1 MVSNLAIIYEL
12 WKKNYL
18 LLSIFI
24 NFTTIT
30 IFTIYFAFYDYIETI
45 IKYEKSF
52 LRESELQETSQ
63 GRQGNIFLE
72 EGSATTKMCGGIFTG
87 GYKLKRKFGLLFRP
101 YILSPLAS
109 CLKQLCD
116 TMFNLVFHSS
126 EGQLNEFLEINGL
139 G

>member
-30 IFTIYFAFYDYIETI
+30 IFTIYCAFYDYIETI
-45 IKYEKSF
+45 FQTSF
-52 LRESELQETSQ
+52 LREGELQETSQ

-101 YILSPLAS
+101 YILSP
-109 CLKQLCD
+109 
-116 TMFNLVFHSS
+116 
-126 EGQLNEFLEINGL
+126 
-139 G
+139 

>member
-30 IFTIYFAFYDYIETI
+30 IFTIYCAFYDYIETI

-72 EGSATTKMCGGIFTG
+72 EGSATTKMGGGIFTG
-87 GYKLKRKFGLLFRP
+87 VISLKKN
-101 YILSPLAS
+101 LAF
-109 CLKQLCD
+109 CLGP
-116 TMFNLVFHSS
+116 TF
-126 EGQLNEFLEINGL
+126 FLH
-139 G
+139 